1 MNNNELDRM
10 INNVLVSFK
19 MEGMDVPIDLIY
31 KIREKVEKTTELKEK
46 KLLVKKR
53 VK

>member
-31 KIREKVEKTTELKEK
+31 KIREKVEKTTELKVK